1 MAVKGKTIDRK
12 KRKKKNTKGSLILIV
27 LLFVLGIGVLLY
39 PTISDLWNSHR
50 SNQLV
55 TVYQSKVDHIP
66 ETRIREE
73 LRKAR
78 SYNRQHTSNVVADAF
93 TKDKYMIEHPY
104 DDLLNPTDNGVM
116 GYLEIPRIQQKLAI
130 FHGTSAKVLEKG
142 VGHVKG
148 TSLPIGGK
156 GTHAVL
162 AAHRGLP
169 SAKLFSDL
177 DKMEVGDKFYLTVLN
192 RHLAYQVDQIRVVS
206 PKNMEELAIQKGR
219 DYVTLLTCTPYGVNT
234 HRLLVRGHRVPYQTH
249 KPIRSPLSKLL
260 HSWQFWLSAGAVS
273 AAFLTGATKK
283 KRRGRMRKG

>member
-1 MAVKGKTIDRK
+1 MRGKGI
-12 KRKKKNTKGSLILIV
+12 KRKRRKEKKNAKGSLILIV

-39 PTISDLWNSHR
+39 PTISDLWNTYR

-55 TVYQSKVDHIP
+55 TVYQSKVDQIP
-66 ETRIREE
+66 EERIREE
-73 LRKAR
+73 LRRAR
-78 SYNRQHTSNVVADAF
+78 AYNRQHTNNVVADAF
-93 TKDKYMIEHPY
+93 TKDKYLIEHPY
-104 DDLLNPTDNGVM
+104 DDLLNPADNGVM

-130 FHGTSAKVLEKG
+130 FHGTSADVLQKG

-148 TSLPIGGK
+148 TSLPVGGK

-192 RHLAYQVDQIRVVS
+192 RHLAYQVDQIRIVS
-206 PKNMEELAIQKGR
+206 PENMEDLALQKES

-249 KPIRSPLSKLL
+249 KPIRSPFSKLL
-260 HSWQFWLSAGAVS
+260 HSWQFWLSAGIVS
-273 AAFLTGATKK
+273 AAVLTGAVKR